1 MTPQTRLLAAALA
14 LSLPLSAALPLPLRA
29 QTSTTTAPAEGQGP
43 AILVADEVY
52 VEDGNRLI
60 AQGNVEAL
68 QDGTR
73 LAASRIVYD
82 QKAGTLQIEGPVR
95 ITDASGN
102 LLLAE
107 SAELEEGLR
116 DGILTGARMV
126 MEEQLQLAAVEA
138 RRAEGR
144 FTQLSRVAVSSCQV
158 CGADEVP
165 LWSIRADRVV
175 HDQEAQQI
183 YFEGAQLRVLDVPI
197 LWVPSLRL
205 PDPTLERTRGF
216 LVPSYRTTTLLGF
229 GVKVPYFIPIGDH
242 QDVTLTPYISPVTKT
257 LETRYRRAFANGDV
271 ELNGA
276 LTRDTLTTDETR
288 GYLFAEGNFGLR
300 NEFQLDFDLKMVSD
314 EAYLNDYDYD
324 DLDRLDSTI
333 EISRAR
339 SDDLLRL
346 GLSHYQSLRAS
357 EKDAL
362 LPSWIFDSTYERR
375 FFPGGRLGGELR
387 LGTEVHGHYRTSSRD
402 IDGRDVARLT
412 AEASWRRRWTLD
424 GGLRF
429 GLTTELWFDRYAYRQ
444 DSSSDSDVSRAM
456 GGTALELRW
465 PLVRHD
471 AGGGHTL
478 LEPVMQYGLV
488 GGTRVNIVADES
500 TRVEFDEANLLA
512 LSRFPAADRREHGQ
526 TLATGLRWLHEAPEG
541 WRAGMTLGRVWQDE
555 ADPDFSQSSGLDS
568 QLSDW
573 LVAAGFSNDTG
584 LTISA
589 RGLLAGISDLSKA
602 EARVDWSNDWIDLG
616 ASYLFLVQDAAE
628 ERDETQS
635 EWSLEGSYRFATN
648 WTGSAEWRYDLADQR
663 LDRAGMGLQYRNE
676 CVQVDF
682 SVTRKYASS
691 TNLEP
696 STDYGLSVALTGFG
710 TSESA
715 KEYRR
720 TCK

>member
-1 MTPQTRLLAAALA
+1 MTPQTRLIAAALA
-14 LSLPLSAALPLPLRA
+14 LSLPLAAALPETLRA
-29 QTSTTTAPAEGQGP
+29 QTSTQTAPATGDGP
-43 AILVADEVY
+43 AFLVADEVF
-52 VEDGNRLI
+52 VEDGSRLI

-82 QKAGTLQIEGPVR
+82 QKAGTLQIEGPIR

-107 SAELEEGLR
+107 SAELDEGMR
-116 DGILTGARMV
+116 NGILSGARMV

-165 LWSIRADRVV
+165 LWSIRAQRVV
-175 HDQEAQQI
+175 HDQQAQQI
-183 YFEGAQLRVLDVPI
+183 YFEGAQLRVLDVPVF
-197 LWVPSLRL
+197 WAPRLRL
-205 PDPTLERTRGF
+205 PDPSLKRTRGF

-229 GVKVPYFIPIGDH
+229 GVKVPYFVPIGDH
-242 QDVTLTPYISPVTKT
+242 QDLTFTPYISPVTKT
-257 LETRYRRAFANGDV
+257 MELRYRRAFVNGDV
-271 ELNGA
+271 EMNGA
-276 LTRDTLTTDETR
+276 LTRDTLTSDETR
-288 GYLFAEGNFGLR
+288 GYLFAEGSFGLKNDFR
-300 NEFQLDFDLKMVSD
+300 LDFDLKSVSD
-314 EAYLNDYDYD
+314 EAYLNDYDYE

-333 EISRAR
+333 DLSRAR
-339 SDDLLRL
+339 ADDLLRL
-346 GLSHYQSLRAS
+346 ELAHYQSLRAS
-357 EKDAL
+357 EKDAE
-362 LPSWIFDSTYERR
+362 LPSWIVDTSYEKR
-375 FFPGGRLGGELR
+375 FFPSRIGGELR
-387 LGTEVHGHYRTSSRD
+387 LGTEVHGHYRTSSED
-402 IDGRDVARLT
+402 IVGRDVARLT

-424 GGLRF
+424 GGIRF
-429 GLTTELWFDRYAYRQ
+429 GLTSELWFDRYSYWQ

-456 GGTALELRW
+456 GGLGVELRW
-465 PLVRHD
+465 PLVKHAAD
-471 AGGGHTL
+471 GSHTL
-478 LEPVMQYGLV
+478 LEPVMQYGIM

-500 TRVEFDEANLLA
+500 TRVEFDEANLLS
-512 LSRFPAADRREHGQ
+512 LSRFPAADRREHGRS
-526 TLATGLRWLHEAPEG
+526 LAAGLRWLHEAPAG
-541 WRAGMTLGRVWQDE
+541 WRAGLTLGRIWQGEVDE
-555 ADPDFSQSSGLDS
+555 DFSKSSGLDS
-568 QLSDW
+568 TLSDW
-573 LVAAGFSNDTG
+573 LVAAGYSNDSG

-589 RGLLAGISDLSKA
+589 RGLLVGMSDVNKA
-602 EARVDWSNDWIDLG
+602 EARVDWSNERIDLG
-616 ASYLFLVQDAAE
+616 ASYLLLVQDPGE

-663 LDRAGMGLQYRNE
+663 LDRTGVGLQYRNE

-720 TCK
+720 QCK

>member
-1 MTPQTRLLAAALA
+1 MTPKTRLLATALA
-14 LSLPLSAALPLPLRA
+14 LSLPLAAALPQTLRA
-29 QTSTTTAPAEGQGP
+29 QTSTQISPSEGESP
-43 AILVADEVY
+43 AILVADEVF

-82 QKAGTLQIEGPVR
+82 QKSGTLDIEGPVR

-107 SAELEEGLR
+107 SAQLDEGIR
-116 DGILTGARMV
+116 NGILLGARMV
-126 MEEQLQLAAVEA
+126 MEDQLQLAAVEA

-158 CGADEVP
+158 CGPDEVP
-165 LWSIRADRVV
+165 LWAIRAERIV
-175 HDQEAQQI
+175 HDQVSRQF
-183 YFEGAQLRVLDVPI
+183 YLEGAQLRVLDVPL
-197 LWVPSLRL
+197 LWLPSVRL
-205 PDPTLERTRGF
+205 PDPSLKRARGF

-229 GVKVPYFIPIGDH
+229 GVKIPYFIPIGDH
-242 QDVTLTPYISPVTKT
+242 QDVTLTPYISSVTKT
-257 LETRYRRAFANGDV
+257 LETRYRRAFVNGDV
-271 ELNGA
+271 EVNGA
-276 LTRDTLTTDETR
+276 LTRDTLTSDETR

-314 EAYLNDYDYD
+314 EAYLNDYDYE

-333 EISRAR
+333 ELSRAR
-339 SDDLLRL
+339 SDDLLQI
-346 GLSHYQSLRAS
+346 GLAHYQSLRAS

-362 LPSWIFDSTYERR
+362 LPSWIIDTSYEKR
-375 FFPGGRLGGELR
+375 FFPNRIGGELR
-387 LGTEVHGHYRTSSRD
+387 LGTEIHGHYRASSDD
-402 IDGRDVARLT
+402 IEGRDVARLS

-429 GLTTELWFDRYAYRQ
+429 GVTTELWFDRYAYRQ
-444 DSSSDSDVSRAM
+444 DSLSESDVSRAM
-456 GGTALELRW
+456 AGTALELRW
-465 PLVRHD
+465 PLVRHGAD
-471 AGGGHTL
+471 GSHTL
-478 LEPVMQYGLV
+478 LEPVMQYGLM
-488 GGTRVNIVADES
+488 GGSRVNIVADES

-526 TLATGLRWLHEAPEG
+526 TLAAGLRWLHEAPQG
-541 WRAGMTLGRVWQDE
+541 WRASMTMGRVWQDE
-555 ADPDFSQSSGLDS
+555 VDEDFSQSTGLDS
-568 QLSDW
+568 ALSDW
-573 LVAAGFSNDTG
+573 LVAAGFSNDSG

-589 RGLLAGISDLSKA
+589 RGLMADASDLNKA
-602 EARVDWSNDWIDLG
+602 EARVDWSNDRIDLG
-616 ASYLFLVQDAAE
+616 ASYLLLVQDAQE

-648 WTGSAEWRYDLADQR
+648 WTSSAEWRYDLADQR
-663 LDRAGMGLQYRNE
+663 LDRSGFGLQYRNE

-720 TCK
+720 QCK

>member
-1 MTPQTRLLAAALA
+1 MTPKTRLLAAALA
-14 LSLPLSAALPLPLRA
+14 LSLPLAAGLPQPLHA
-29 QTSTTTAPAEGQGP
+29 QTSPRTTPEEEDAP

-82 QKAGTLQIEGPVR
+82 QQAGTLQIEGPVR
-95 ITDASGN
+95 ITDPSGT
-102 LLLAE
+102 LLLAD
-107 SAELEEGLR
+107 SAELQEGLR
-116 DGILTGARMV
+116 DGILSGARIV

-158 CGADEVP
+158 CGPDEVP

-183 YFEGAQLRVLDVPI
+183 YFEGAQFRVLDVPI

-216 LVPSYRTTTLLGF
+216 LIPTFRSSTLLGF
-229 GVKVPYFIPIGDH
+229 GIKLPYFIPIGDH
-242 QDVTLTPYISPVTKT
+242 QDVTLTPYSSPVTKT
-257 LETRYRRAFANGDV
+257 LEARYRRAFANGDV
-271 ELNGA
+271 EVNGA
-276 LTRDTLTTDETR
+276 LTRDTLTSDETR

-333 EISRAR
+333 ELSRAR
-339 SDDLLRL
+339 ADDLLRL
-346 GLSHYQSLRAS
+346 GLAHYQSLRAS

-362 LPSWIFDSTYERR
+362 LPSWIVDASYEKR
-375 FFPGGRLGGELR
+375 FFPTRVGGELR
-387 LGTEVHGHYRTSSRD
+387 LGTELHGHYRTSSDD
-402 IDGRDVARLT
+402 IEGRDVARLT

-429 GLTTELWFDRYAYRQ
+429 GLTTQLWFDRYAYRQ
-444 DSSSDSDVSRAM
+444 DSTSESDVSRAM

-465 PLVRHD
+465 PLVRHAAD
-471 AGGGHTL
+471 GGHTL
-478 LEPVMQYGLV
+478 LEPVMQYGIV

-500 TRVEFDEANLLA
+500 TRVEFDEANLLS

-526 TLATGLRWLHEAPEG
+526 TFATGVRWLHEAPDG

-555 ADPDFSQSSGLDS
+555 VDEDFSKSSGLDS
-568 QLSDW
+568 TMSDW

-589 RGLLAGISDLSKA
+589 RGLMDGISDLSKA
-602 EARVDWSNDWIDLG
+602 EARVDWSNDRIDLG
-616 ASYLFLVQDAAE
+616 ASYLLLVQDAVE

-648 WTGSAEWRYDLADQR
+648 WTTSAEWRYDLADQR

-696 STDYGLSVALTGFG
+696 STDFGLSVALTGFG
-710 TSESA
+710 TAESA

-720 TCK
+720 QCK